1 MLLSRFQV
9 AEEQLLTKQEVVS
22 SQLIL
27 FNLWEPNISPLLE
40 SALTNKLGN
49 CFTFLLLLHLRV
61 TNNRLQYCVLVQS
74 RKLLL
79 IELNNHGNST
89 IYFADLL
96 LFQYTVC
103 NNDQ

>member
-40 SALTNKLGN
+40 SALTNMLGN
-49 CFTFLLLLHLRV
+49 CFTFL
-61 TNNRLQYCVLVQS
+61 YS
-74 RKLLL
+74 
-79 IELNNHGNST
+79 
-89 IYFADLL
+89 
-96 LFQYTVC
+96 YT
-103 NNDQ
+103 